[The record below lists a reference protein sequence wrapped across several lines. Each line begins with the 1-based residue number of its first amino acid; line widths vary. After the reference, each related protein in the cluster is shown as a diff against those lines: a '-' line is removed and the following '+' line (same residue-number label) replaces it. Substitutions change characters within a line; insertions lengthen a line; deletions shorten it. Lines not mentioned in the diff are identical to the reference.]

1 MVDLGTYKDRFGDS
15 GQRIFEYA
23 MQESK
28 RRDQNYIAVEHILDA
43 FIHEEADLFNTTMR
57 DLAVDPA
64 KVRMQ
69 IEQRLE
75 SSRYQHVGKGL
86 RIAPETIDLFKRAM
100 ERARAQGRKTIEA
113 TDLFMALA
121 QDENSALMGVLRN
134 LGANPETVVEQVRAR
149 VRTREQQEEEYKKK
163 FELPPYLK
171 HFGMS
176 LNRLARADKLPPTIG
191 REQEI
196 QQM

>member
-15 GQRIFEYA
+15 GQRVFEHA

-57 DLAVDPA
+57 DLAIDPA
-64 KVRMQ
+64 KVKMQ
-69 IEQRLE
+69 IEQRLDNQ
-75 SSRYQHVGKGL
+75 RFQNVNKGI

-121 QDENSALMGVLRN
+121 QEGGVLPGLLRQ
-134 LGANPETVVEQVRAR
+134 LGVNVDALAENVRQR
-149 VRTREQQEEEYKKK
+149 VRTREQDDEEYRKK
-163 FELPPYLK
+163 F
-171 HFGMS
+171 
-176 LNRLARADKLPPTIG
+176 
-191 REQEI
+191 
-196 QQM
+196 